1 MPRWRK
7 ATWALV
13 IFSVL
18 MLIWIAT
25 GIGAVSNECGG
36 LTGTELETCQAAT
49 AIGGGIGV
57 TFLVVVWF
65 IGFIVLGLI
74 WLMSRPKDN
83 VVIYGPS
90 GQQVTV
96 SEKEAKRRVEKQGW
110 TYQPPPVP
118 PAG

>member
-13 IFSVL
+13 LFSVL
-18 MLIWIAT
+18 MLVWIV
-25 GIGAVSNECGG
+25 GGVSSVSDNCDG
-36 LTGTELETCQAAT
+36 LSGTDLTACQAGT
-49 AIGGGIGV
+49 AIGGGLGV
-57 TFLVVVWF
+57 TFLIIIWF
-65 IGFIVLGLI
+65 IGFLVLGLI

-83 VVIYGPS
+83 VVIYGPQ

-110 TYQPPPVP
+110 TYQPPA
-118 PAG
+118 AG

>member
-7 ATWALV
+7 ATWALL

-18 MLIWIAT
+18 MLVWIVG
-25 GIGAVSNECGG
+25 GIGALSDSCGG
-36 LTGTELETCQAAT
+36 MTGDELEACQAGT

-57 TFLVVVWF
+57 TFLIILWF

-83 VVIYGPS
+83 VLLYGPD

-96 SEKEAKRRVEKQGW
+96 SEKEAQRRIKRGGW
-110 TYQPPPVP
+110 TYQPPSQPKDE
-118 PAG
+118 